1 MTNFLRKTI
10 TISVALL
17 ALAENI
23 ALAQDKM
30 EPDDSKSFHA
40 ALKLAD
46 KSNNR
51 AAIGILR
58 SLYEKYPDNM
68 GVAYNL
74 GVCYINASGNPDS
87 TLFFLNRV
95 KQLDTNDSWD
105 DARIELHLA
114 IARAQQLCGRPQEA
128 LKIYD
133 EVEKADSLKAYADII
148 RRERAI
154 CENAVVLTAKPV
166 HLALKS
172 MGKGV
177 NSNENDYRP
186 VLTAGEDTVYF
197 TSRRPKKDADK
208 KVIFDDGQYEE
219 GVYFSV
225 RQGNK
230 WDGANWGDAKPVRGL
245 VRDENGKAGQETAT
259 SISSDGRELYVC
271 HNGDIYVSHKDEK
284 TNEWLPATPLPEPVN
299 TVFNEDFA
307 FITPDGQELYISSD
321 CPGGFGGKDIYR
333 SRRLPNGQWGEP
345 LNLGPGV
352 NTEEDED
359 APFFHEPTGI
369 LYFSSRGHNTMGGY
383 DIFFAPQNDK
393 GEYEVATNIGYPINS
408 PDDDLFFSPS
418 TDRDRAFYAS
428 IRWNDE
434 SEAPSYNLYEA
445 EFDQPEQNRM
455 AVVAAV
461 VKADNLED
469 VSVVTLQNGEIIGIG
484 RPNVNS
490 GRFITIVEAGGDYDI
505 RAYCGADSLSRHVAT
520 LKSQS
525 YYASHAPVEI
535 EPFEFS
541 HNGNVSKQ
549 HDISAE
555 PQKNDADDRQ
565 SGKPDDDRPYTVQ
578 LMSLRAPLDMDR
590 LSPALDSSL
599 VSEYR
604 YRDGWFVYSYGA
616 YETFREAFNAQ
627 KEIRRDTRYDDAF
640 ARNSKQYSRF
650 VIKSESADTSRKNLT
665 GNAVEQ

>member
-10 TISVALL
+10 TISVALF
-17 ALAENI
+17 ALAETV
-23 ALAQDKM
+23 AFSQDKM
-30 EPDDSKSFHA
+30 TPEDSKTFHS

-51 AAIGILR
+51 AAIAILR
-58 SLYEKYPDNM
+58 SLYDKYPDNM

-95 KQLDTNDSWD
+95 RQLDDNESWD
-105 DARIELHLA
+105 DARIELYLA
-114 IARAQQLCGRPQEA
+114 IARAQQLCGNPKEA
-128 LKIYD
+128 LSIYD

-154 CENAVVLTAKPV
+154 CESAIVLTSKPV
-166 HLALKS
+166 HLVLHD

-177 NSNENDYRP
+177 NSNNNDYRP
-186 VLTAGEDTVYF
+186 VLSANEDTIYF

-208 KVIFDDGQYEE
+208 KVLFDDGQYEE

-230 WDGANWGDAKPVRGL
+230 WDGCNWGQAQQVRGL
-245 VRDENGKAGQETAT
+245 VTDANGKAGQETAT
-259 SISSDGRELYVC
+259 SISSDGRELYLC
-271 HNGDIYVSHKDEK
+271 HNGDIYVSRKDEK
-284 TNEWLPATPLPEPVN
+284 TNEWMPATPLPEPVN

-307 FITPDGQELYISSD
+307 FITPDGQELYLSSD

-393 GEYEVATNIGYPINS
+393 DEFEVATNIGYPINS

-418 TDRDRAFYAS
+418 ADRDRAYYAS
-428 IRWNDE
+428 IRWTDA
-434 SEAPSYNLYEA
+434 SGAPSYNLYEV
-445 EFDQPEQNRM
+445 EYDQPEQNRM
-455 AVVAAV
+455 AVISAV
-461 VKADNLED
+461 VKASDLEN
-469 VSVVTLQNGEIIGIG
+469 VSVVTLLNGEVVGIG

-490 GRFITIVEAGGDYDI
+490 GRFVTIVEAGGEYDI
-505 RAYCGADSLSRHVAT
+505 KAYCGSDSISRHVAT

-525 YYASHAPVEI
+525 YYASHKPVEI

-541 HNGNVSKQ
+541 TGGNTASQ
-549 HDISAE
+549 PDLSAASTAKAAGSPE
-555 PQKNDADDRQ
+555 ED
-565 SGKPDDDRPYTVQ
+565 GKPSDAKPYTVQ
-578 LMSLRAPLDMDR
+578 IMSLRAPLDMGR
-590 LSPALDSSL
+590 LNPALDPAL
-599 VSEYR
+599 VSEYK

-616 YETFREAFNAQ
+616 YATFREAFSMQ
-627 KEIRRDTRYDDAF
+627 SQIRRTTRYDDAF
-640 ARNSKQYSRF
+640 ARNSKQYRRF
-650 VIKSESADTSRKNLT
+650 TDGAKTDGAPTKNLI
-665 GNAVEQ
+665 GD